1 MPCLVGTLSTD
12 EQRPNYVNK
21 DYVKDMSEI
30 EDKSNDII
38 IREIAD
44 QINPQKAI
52 TPNDNLVLI
61 VDDTLYNVQLLS
73 MMLTRQG
80 YQVVQAYNGLEA
92 LTQAKENLPSIILL
106 DIRMP
111 DISGYEVCSRLKS
124 DPVTQDIP
132 IIFISS
138 AEDASDKVEAFS
150 VGGVDYISK
159 PFQLIEVLA
168 RIETHLR
175 LCSLQKR
182 LQEQNEQLQLSAA
195 VLSRSLK
202 QERELSQM
210 KTDFISVVSHEFRTP
225 LTTIQ
230 SASELLEYYE
240 WTKEEQVEQLHQIQ
254 VEVKHMTAL
263 MEDVLFLSRANTSR
277 SKINPTDFDL
287 LNFCNQLLRQM
298 QRTLAKNYI
307 INSRLQISIGND
319 SISDTSKSAT
329 DVIIDN
335 PHLLN
340 DLDPFMV
347 TMDEKLLRQILTNLL
362 TNAIKY
368 SPKNSQVIFN
378 SIVDQETVT
387 FSVCDQGIGIPSDD
401 LEHLFNAFHRGK
413 NVGILPGTGLGL
425 SIVKNCVNLC
435 NGKISVE
442 SELNIGT
449 EFVVTLPRRYC
460 LHSDSSDTQ

>member
-1 MPCLVGTLSTD
+1 MISRDLDQTNLNQTTST
-12 EQRPNYVNK
+12 ESNK
-21 DYVKDMSEI
+21 NFRNSSI
-30 EDKSNDII
+30 
-38 IREIAD
+38 
-44 QINPQKAI
+44 
-52 TPNDNLVLI
+52 LI
-61 VDDTLYNVQLLS
+61 VDDTIYNIQLLS
-73 MMLTRQG
+73 LMLIRQG
-80 YQVVQAYNGLEA
+80 YKVEQATSGLEA
-92 LTQAKENLPSIILL
+92 LDKVNQQMPDIILL

-111 DISGYEVCSRLKS
+111 DLNGYEVCIKLKAN
-124 DPVTQDIP
+124 PVTKDIP

-138 AEDASDKVEAFS
+138 IEEPSEKVEAFS

-175 LCSLQKR
+175 LCSLQKK
-182 LQEQNEQLQLSAA
+182 LQEQNEQLQLSAE

-254 VEVKHMTAL
+254 SEVKHMTAL
-263 MEDVLFLSRANTSR
+263 MEDVLFLSRSNTN
-277 SKINPTDFDL
+277 KAKLNLTNFDV

-298 QRTLAKNYI
+298 QRTFAKEYN
-307 INSRLQISIGND
+307 INSSL
-319 SISDTSKSAT
+319 SISETNT
-329 DVIIDN
+329 LIEN
-335 PHLLN
+335 PHLQSELPVLN
-340 DLDPFMV
+340 V

-362 TNAIKY
+362 TNSIKY
-368 SPKNSQVIFN
+368 SPQNKT
-378 SIVDQETVT
+378 VDLQITIESEHICFVV
-387 FSVCDQGIGIPSDD
+387 SDRGIGIPKED

-425 SIVKNCVNLC
+425 SIVKNCVDIHH
-435 NGKISVE
+435 GTISVE
-442 SELNIGT
+442 SQLGIGT
-449 EFVVTLPRRYC
+449 KFTVVLPI
-460 LHSDSSDTQ
+460 SDPAF

>member
-1 MPCLVGTLSTD
+1 MRRLGLNLIMNVDHKNNEIISESSSEKAELVK
-12 EQRPNYVNK
+12 N
-21 DYVKDMSEI
+21 
-30 EDKSNDII
+30 
-38 IREIAD
+38 
-44 QINPQKAI
+44 
-52 TPNDNLVLI
+52 NLVLI
-61 VDDTLYNVQLLS
+61 VDDTLYNIQLLS
-73 MMLTRQG
+73 LMLVRQG
-80 YQVVQAYNGLEA
+80 YLVEKAHNGLEA
-92 LTQAKENLPSIILL
+92 LEKVKEKLPDIILL

-111 DISGYEVCSRLKS
+111 DISGYEVCSRLKA
-124 DPVTQDIP
+124 DPSTHDIP

-138 AEDASDKVEAFS
+138 VEDASDKVEAFS

-182 LQEQNEQLQLSAA
+182 LQEQAE

-254 VEVKHMTAL
+254 AEVKHMTAL
-263 MEDVLFLSRANTSR
+263 MEDVLFLSRANTNK
-277 SKINPTDFDL
+277 SKINLTEFDL
-287 LNFCNQLLRQM
+287 LKFCSQLLRQM
-298 QRTLAKNYI
+298 QRTFAKNYTV
-307 INSRLQISIGND
+307 SSHLQVH
-319 SISDTSKSAT
+319 A
-329 DVIIDN
+329 IDAN
-335 PHLLN
+335 EMAIDITIENLHLQN
-340 DLDPFMV
+340 EEIAPFIV
-347 TMDEKLLRQILTNLL
+347 KMDEKLLRQILTNLL

-368 SPKNSQVIFN
+368 SPEHSQVNFN
-378 SIVDQETVT
+378 LTINQETIT
-387 FSVCDQGIGIPSDD
+387 FSIRDQGIGIPSDD
-401 LEHLFNAFHRGK
+401 LEHLFSAFHRGK

-435 NGKISVE
+435 NGKISVN
-442 SELNIGT
+442 SQLNVGT
-449 EFVVTLPRRYC
+449 EFVVTLPIYYLANDDC
-460 LHSDSSDTQ
+460 DTV